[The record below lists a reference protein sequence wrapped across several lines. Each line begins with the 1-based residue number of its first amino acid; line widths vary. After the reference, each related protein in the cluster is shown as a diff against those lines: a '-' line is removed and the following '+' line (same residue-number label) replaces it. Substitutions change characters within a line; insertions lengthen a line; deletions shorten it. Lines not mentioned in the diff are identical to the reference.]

1 MFDQNKT
8 FVIYVALGL
17 IGGLIIGL
25 ILGFLLDNFA
35 LWLSL
40 IPLIGALIGLA
51 VFYYL
56 KDRL

>member
-1 MFDQNKT
+1 MFDPNKT

-17 IGGLIIGL
+17 VAGLVVGL
-25 ILGFLLDNFA
+25 VLGFLVGNFA

-40 IPLIGALIGLA
+40 IPLIGALVGLA